1 MNSLK
6 TMEKKMKELAV
17 TNYLPTKRTYGI
29 NAKNKNWPEVSTL
42 AEFFSMAKWQHN
54 TTHMNR

>member
-1 MNSLK
+1 
-6 TMEKKMKELAV
+6 MKELAV